1 MAASIPC
8 SSLNKMINKEEER
21 DHESIK
27 KVERSYQRYREII
40 STLPKEK
47 GWIAENM
54 CLYEGFWYQPMHGLA
69 GVMFAQEHF
78 QARPDDVFLVSAPKS
93 GSTWLKALIF
103 AVMKR
108 TCYASSAHPLLTTNP
123 HDCVPFFEFE
133 LFKKPPVADVDG
145 LPSPRI
151 FATHIPYTS
160 LPKSVLD
167 SGCKIVYVCR
177 DPKDVLISMWYFL
190 ANVRSKELPPLSLEE
205 AVDLFSRG
213 VFGFGPFWDHVQ
225 GYWKASLECPERIFF
240 ITYEQ
245 MKRDTFVKVKRLAE
259 FLGQPFSMEEEGE
272 RVVEEIIELCS
283 FGKLRNLEVNKNGS
297 RNPDFKNDA
306 FFRKGEVGDWK
317 NHLTPQMVE
326 RLDQITNEK
335 LPGIF

>member
-1 MAASIPC
+1 MAGSIPC

-78 QARPDDVFLVSAPKS
+78 QARPDDVFLISAPKS

-108 TCYASSAHPLLTTNP
+108 TCYASTAHPLLTTNP

-167 SGCKIVYVCR
+167 SGCKIVYV
-177 DPKDVLISMWYFL
+177 
-190 ANVRSKELPPLSLEE
+190 RSKELPPLSLEE

-213 VFGFGPFWDHVQ
+213 IFGFGPFWDHVQ

-283 FGKLRNLEVNKNGS
+283 FGKLRNLDVNKNGS

-317 NHLTPQMVE
+317 KHLTPQMVE